1 MILILLTIYHVS
13 GGNVLGQNQENKM
26 VVAIIMFIAVW
37 VWILY
42 EIKNAPTIDD

>member
-1 MILILLTIYHVS
+1 
-13 GGNVLGQNQENKM
+13 M

-37 VWILY
+37 IWLFY